1 MNRINNELISRK
13 ALVNNIVLRCE
24 RVEVDGSA
32 YYREWEL
39 KKVLNNM
46 AIAFNK
52 EKVIEELK
60 ECKYNSANC
69 KKQCEIGTGEYIA
82 FMSEEIAYQ
91 IAIEIV
97 EKGGIE

>member
-1 MNRINNELISRK
+1 MSNDLISWE
-13 ALVNNIVLRCE
+13 ALVDNIISKCE
-24 RVEVDGSA
+24 TYEIDGELF
-32 YYREWEL
+32 YRGRDL
-39 KKVLNNM
+39 SVVISKTPTV
-46 AIAFNK
+46 FNK

-69 KKQCEIGTGEYIA
+69 KKHCEMGTGEYIA

-91 IAIEIV
+91 VAIEIV

>member
-1 MNRINNELISRK
+1 MNDLISRE
-13 ALVNNIVLRCE
+13 ALADNIVLKCE
-24 RVEVDGSA
+24 RVEVDEGV

-39 KKVLNNM
+39 SKVLNNM

-97 EKGGIE
+97 EKGGIK